1 MLSARALSSWTAGG
15 GPCANPDITP
25 RSPGLNWPVG
35 SAGWAL
41 AAPAHGSFR
50 VLSLSAM
57 PALGPERYEHP
68 PPCRPHILGWVPR
81 A

>member
-41 AAPAHGSFR
+41 AAPAQF
-50 VLSLSAM
+50 LSCPQSQCHASS
-57 PALGPERYEHP
+57 
-68 PPCRPHILGWVPR
+68 WPR
-81 A
+81 EV